1 MSRRDAVVVVQKGD
15 HSLGYYDFETG
26 AELARVPLDPF
37 PHEFALSPD
46 GRLAYQAHFGVALAE
61 DEGPGGNTISIV
73 DIAARR
79 RVGTIECREYRRPHD
94 VVLDG
99 KGTLYA
105 LSEGTGHLL
114 VVRDPATGMFDR
126 AIPTGG
132 EGSHMVSVLR
142 DGSRAFVSNMNS
154 DTVAALFPD
163 DPDRPPVIIPV
174 VSRPEGSVF
183 DAEERQLYVMNREAT
198 DISVIDVRK
207 LAVVDAIPVP
217 KGPVRVKRAPDGK
230 LLVALYH
237 DCGLAMVDPET
248 KACRVVS
255 LPEKPISVG
264 YHAPSRSALLSTHA
278 HRICVVD
285 TAAEKLVRFIP
296 TRKDPDP
303 MVVLP
308 LDL

>member
-1 MSRRDAVVVVQKGD
+1 MSVRDVVVVVQKGD

-26 AELARVPLDPF
+26 AELARVAIDPF
-37 PHEFALSPD
+37 PHEFTVSPD
-46 GRLAYQAHFGVALAE
+46 GRLAYSAHFGVALAE

-79 RVGTIECREYRRPHD
+79 RIGTVDCGKYRRPHD

-99 KGTLYA
+99 NGTLYA
-105 LSEGTGHLL
+105 LSEGTSHLL
-114 VVRDPATGMFDR
+114 VICDPATGKFDR
-126 AIPTGG
+126 AVPTGG

-142 DGSRAFVSNMNS
+142 NGSVAFVSNMNS

-163 DPDRPPVIIPV
+163 DPERPPVIIPV
-174 VSRPEGSVF
+174 VSRPEGSVC
-183 DAEERQLYVMNREAT
+183 DAEERRLYVMNREAKE
-198 DISVIDVRK
+198 ISVIDIRK
-207 LAVVDAIPVP
+207 LAVVDSIPVP
-217 KGPVRVKRAPDGK
+217 KGPVRVRRTPEGM
-230 LLVALYH
+230 LLAALYH
-237 DCGLAMVDPET
+237 DCGLAMVNT
-248 KACRVVS
+248 TSKACRVVP

-264 YHAPSRSALLSTHA
+264 YHAPSRMALLSTHA

-285 TAAEKLVRFIP
+285 TVAGKLARSIP
-296 TRKDPDP
+296 TRSDPDP